1 MVEEFSCKVSFSPC
15 LFSHFVLFFVSFLF
29 MSLPFSKVNNTHIL
43 GIVFVVSLTFDHF
56 VS

>member
-1 MVEEFSCKVSFSPC
+1 
-15 LFSHFVLFFVSFLF
+15 VLFFVSFLF